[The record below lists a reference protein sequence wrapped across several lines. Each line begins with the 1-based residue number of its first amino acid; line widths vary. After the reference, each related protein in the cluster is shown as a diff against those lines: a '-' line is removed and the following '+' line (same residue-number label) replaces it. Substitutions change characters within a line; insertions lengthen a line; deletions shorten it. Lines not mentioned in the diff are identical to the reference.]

1 MSDGFCEKYCKKEY
15 FYLVFRVLVGLMFAQ
30 HGFQK
35 IFGAFG
41 GVNGQPA
48 QLFTM
53 MGAAGLIELL
63 GGLAVALG
71 LFTRLAASIS
81 GIEML
86 IAYSMAHASKGLL
99 PIVNGGELALLYFAA
114 FVAISAYGAGK
125 YSLEKA
131 LMKKEFF

>member
-1 MSDGFCEKYCKKEY
+1 MSIAFCEKYCNKEY

-35 IFGAFG
+35 VFGAFG
-41 GVNGQPA
+41 GINGQPA
-48 QLFTM
+48 QLFSM

-63 GGLAVALG
+63 GGLAIAFG

-81 GIEML
+81 ALEML
-86 IAYSMAHASKGLL
+86 IAYSMAHVANGLF

-114 FVAISAYGAGK
+114 FVALTAYGAGK